1 MDKTRR
7 AALSRLLPVLL
18 LSALCLSAVGCG
30 RGKGSPDDAQPQP
43 SAAVETVSAVAI
55 GGKEYGPDTTEL
67 TAVLSEG
74 DTALLDRLPA
84 LRTADLSGS
93 ENVREIAAWAAM
105 HPGVDVTW
113 TVRLPDGGVLD
124 SRAESADLSAY
135 DGPALR
141 QAAEA
146 LSLLPKLR
154 RVELGAERAGLDWD
168 SIALL
173 RAALPTQVFSYGF
186 DLYGTECDLEN
197 TRISLCHVPVDD
209 DGVLLE
215 RVMALMPRLSYVD
228 LDSCELPMWRCEE
241 INLKHPDVKVVFRVW
256 FGDNYTVR
264 TDTEKILWAVS
275 VIFLIFQILLDIITR
290 EIIHQYQLAMD
301 ALALDVADVDGVF
314 GHILS
319 ATKIKGAL
327 APRAEVARA
336 RSESLIRLS
345 YLNRIEDRLDEV
357 TDGALLIPVGKKTMT
372 RRRIEKTIQEG
383 VKEAQEI
390 LEKEKLPEFLSQ
402 FDALADGRPLP
413 MPLAEQLQANSY
425 AIHNV
430 GNPDVSLNPATVL
443 YTLAGL
449 TIFVKNHLEEEGEP
463 DYGYDAFF
471 LDLINAAVIEDYAAL
486 PAKPAEEKRHRI
498 PFFGKKSEHEEMH
511 GVFKRIQKRFA
522 KGKEAKKETPKPSE
536 ETEQNQAK

>member
-55 GGKEYGPDTTEL
+55 GGKEYGHDTTEL

-264 TDTEKILWAVS
+264 TDTEKILASKPSVGGDLTADNTEGLYYCHDVKYLDVGHNLWLTDIGFTAEMPKLEVAV
-275 VIFLIFQILLDIITR
+275 
-290 EIIHQYQLAMD
+290 LAMCNWSD
-301 ALALDVADVDGVF
+301 ATPLSHCPELEYLEMQTSLCTDLSPLSGLTKLRHLNLCNIGADRTEGPVRYLTDITPLYSLTGLERLWIGCNNDVPA
-314 GHILS
+314 
-319 ATKIKGAL
+319 AQ
-327 APRAEVARA
+327 
-336 RSESLIRLS
+336 
-345 YLNRIEDRLDEV
+345 IEE
-357 TDGALLIPVGKKTMT
+357 M
-372 RRRIEKTIQEG
+372 RRRAPNCTVE
-383 VKEAQEI
+383 
-390 LEKEKLPEFLSQ
+390 
-402 FDALADGRPLP
+402 
-413 MPLAEQLQANSY
+413 
-425 AIHNV
+425 
-430 GNPDVSLNPATVL
+430 ATVSDPTQGGWRFIDYDYVNYMIRYPRDYHPRYL
-443 YTLAGL
+443 KL
-449 TIFVKNHLEEEGEP
+449 IEQFEGEP
-463 DYGYDAFF
+463 AAGISDRAYAFPWNDP
-471 LDLINAAVIEDYAAL
+471 LYY
-486 PAKPAEEKRHRI
+486 
-498 PFFGKKSEHEEMH
+498 
-511 GVFKRIQKRFA
+511 
-522 KGKEAKKETPKPSE
+522 
-536 ETEQNQAK
+536 